1 MQKMST
7 LHQQPHIPW
16 CPLHRGN
23 SNIARYDLG
32 VKPPHCINQRGFK
45 GHFFGGL
52 VMRMLWEFVSSMWA
66 LNPGLRFLRY
76 IYIYIYIY
84 RYINSNLYETEQLS
98 PYVNQWL
105 FNRTCSVPPRQMA
118 GTVFPAVW
126 PTTIICTSSSLR
138 RCSAWETA
146 AEGYIQL
153 PWHEQNTWPIKERVN
168 HRTSA
173 I

>member
-16 CPLHRGN
+16 FPLHRGN
-23 SNIARYDLG
+23 SNVARYDLG

-76 IYIYIYIY
+76 IHSNIYIYMKQ
-84 RYINSNLYETEQLS
+84 SNYPPKSMAVQPHLPS
-98 PYVNQWL
+98 AP
-105 FNRTCSVPPRQMA
+105 SPRQMA

-146 AEGYIQL
+146 AEGDIQL
-153 PWHEQNTWPIKERVN
+153 PWHEQNTWPIKEWVN

>member
-16 CPLHRGN
+16 FPLHRGN

-76 IYIYIYIY
+76 IHSNVYIYIYIWN
-84 RYINSNLYETEQLS
+84 RAIIPLNR
-98 PYVNQWL
+98 WL
-105 FNRTCSVPPRQMA
+105 FNLTCPVPPPPGKWLA
-118 GTVFPAVW
+118 P
-126 PTTIICTSSSLR
+126 SSLQCGPR
-138 RCSAWETA
+138 RSSAHRRPWEDVA
-146 AEGYIQL
+146 PGKL
-153 PWHEQNTWPIKERVN
+153 PRRETFNCHDMN
-168 HRTSA
+168 RTPDRSKNEYSKS
-173 I
+173 